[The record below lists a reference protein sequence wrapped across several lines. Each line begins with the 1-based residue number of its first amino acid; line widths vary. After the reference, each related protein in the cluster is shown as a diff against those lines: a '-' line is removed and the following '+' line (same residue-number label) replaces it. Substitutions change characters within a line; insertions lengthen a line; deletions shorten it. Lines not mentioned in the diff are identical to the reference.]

1 VAESD
6 DPAQLILIEAAPHAA
21 ARKYLRR
28 RAHVDERE
36 RPEH

>member
-28 RAHVDERE
+28 AHVDERE